1 MISNVH
7 YIELFI
13 NKQPIELES
22 QDSLGLRINN
32 VLFNPTKTTTT
43 QAEYSYSFDIPSTPH
58 NDKVLNYAN
67 NLSRTSKFHARY
79 PAQVYADGHL
89 IFDGSLTIQKYDAKD
104 KMYSCNLVNIK
115 INTLEEIF
123 GDTKMTDLKWMIDFD
138 GAPTINNVNS
148 DYNTKYFFPLACYGM
163 GQFQKR
169 YVTKDD
175 VGATYTPKHTLD
187 KYNAWWIS
195 SFFPSLNV
203 VETMKKAFESKG
215 YSVGGSVF
223 NDPNIKYIYAS
234 CNLADEQVPIYNIG
248 NPKFGQISATTT
260 WNNYRSMQSQSGS
273 FGRAGTTRVS
283 DTGGLE
289 QDLTFPYE
297 YIKPA
302 SNASNSDAEA
312 EYNFS
317 TIETWNMFDTTN
329 NSAVT
334 VNIGEASYLYDPNEM
349 VFVIPAN
356 GWYRIHMQINMK
368 LSGEGTSFSA
378 TQWTNTFHADDEF
391 KEEKV
396 EMHRHL
402 AYPQTPLEVQLVR
415 NVKDNIELIKGK
427 YNVTYATGRP
437 LQSEYTYHGG
447 SYTSGT
453 YPNKTVWTTDCPH
466 QDPFGSTSPTKTSE
480 MINQATAARNGAL
493 EQYGTGNEYS
503 SGGYSSGGRTYGGT
517 RGGTIDTSGGSR
529 ASGDTSHVGRYRGRR
544 GANYNTYGFMHKD
557 TEVMPYD
564 QAVSTAFI
572 CGFSSMGGNYEDFEG
587 GTVAVMRDGYSW
599 SKMSAVQN
607 GVFCNVAGLDLVNKT
622 SDGGTETIATNYCKN
637 TYKNCPGTNHCTV
650 YNDLMYGTISCCVYL
665 EKNDKLQ
672 VLAIQRAFP
681 EGQMYATSGNC
692 TLEIRAVSERSKAA
706 LKADDTWGYYSP
718 VEFPTQL
725 NLFNFTNKETKVSDW
740 IKNIQ
745 TAFNLEITQ
754 DGNSV
759 DINANQGIK
768 KNINYSVDIDDRVNS
783 SEAESQYISY
793 PREMSVKYKID
804 TEEYGFELTIPPE
817 HIDDEGDE
825 WKKWGDSGYTV
836 IQLSDDTYE
845 TSTQNTQ
852 TQFSYTWYD
861 HFLWKD
867 VQEDGTETS
876 FSGLTITIP
885 IIEKA
890 EYMAEDYGYEDAME
904 HDGYSLTQRFWYR
917 DQVSQEYVWTS
928 DVMHEKIYL
937 TYPMNSWERFNLSY
951 KDTEKSIVSEY
962 FNVSPMLSSNYVKV
976 DTYITP
982 KEYSEIKGGAL
993 VHFDSDLYYTGEIS
1007 GYDPSGNNPTTLK
1020 LIKKV

>member
-1 MISNVH
+1 MITNVH
-7 YIELFI
+7 YIELYI
-13 NKQPIELES
+13 NNELIELES
-22 QDSLGLRINN
+22 QNSLGLRINN

-43 QAEYSYSFDIPSTPH
+43 QAEYSYSFDIPSTPK
-58 NDKVLNYAN
+58 NDRILNYAN
-67 NLSRTSKFHARY
+67 NLSKTSKFHARY
-79 PAQVYADGHL
+79 PSQVYADGH
-89 IFDGSLTIQKYDAKD
+89 IVFDGSLTIQKYSSKN
-104 KMYSCNLVNIK
+104 KMYTCNLVNIK
-115 INTLEEIF
+115 INSLDEIF
-123 GDTKMTDLKWMIDFD
+123 GDTKMTDLKWLVDFD
-138 GAPTINNVNS
+138 GAPTINSVNR
-148 DYNTKYFFPLACYGM
+148 DYDTKYFFPLACYGM

-169 YVTKDD
+169 YVAKDD

-187 KYNAWWIS
+187 KYNAWWVD

-215 YSVGGSVF
+215 YSVGGSAF
-223 NDPNIKYIYAS
+223 NDPNIKNVYAS
-234 CNLADEQVPIYNIG
+234 CNLADDQVPIYNIG
-248 NPKFGQISATTT
+248 NPKFGSISAVTT
-260 WNNYRSMQSQSGS
+260 WNNYASLNSSSGN
-273 FGRAGTTRVS
+273 FGRTGRTRVS
-283 DTGGLE
+283 NTGGIE

-297 YIKPA
+297 YIRPA
-302 SNASNSDAEA
+302 INASNRDAEA

-317 TIETWNMFDTTN
+317 TIETWNMFDTAN
-329 NSAVT
+329 NTATT
-334 VNIGEASYLYDPNEM
+334 VNLGFDSYLYDPNEM
-349 VFVIPAN
+349 VFVIPAS
-356 GWYRIHMQINMK
+356 GWYKIHMTAVMK

-378 TQWTNTFHADDEF
+378 TQWTTTYHQNDEF

-402 AYPQTPLEVQLVR
+402 LSQQTPVEIQLVR

-427 YNVTYATGRP
+427 NNIRYATGKP
-437 LQSEYTYHGG
+437 LQSTYTYQGG
-447 SYTSGT
+447 SYTGST
-453 YPNKTVWTTDCPH
+453 VENKTEWQTDCPH
-466 QDPFGSTSPTKTSE
+466 QDPFGSMSPTDTSE

-503 SGGYSSGGRTYGGT
+503 SGGYSTGGSGSGTFGGAGIT
-517 RGGTIDTSGGSR
+517 RGGTIDTSGGGR
-529 ASGDTSHVGRYRGRR
+529 ATGDTSHVGRFGGRR

-557 TEVMPYD
+557 GEVMPYD

-572 CGFSSMGGNYEDFEG
+572 CGFSSMSS

-622 SDGGTETIATNYCKN
+622 SNGGTETIATNYCKN
-637 TYKNCPGTNHCTV
+637 EYKNCPGTNHCTA
-650 YNDLMYGTISCCVYL
+650 YGDTMYGNIACCVYL

-672 VLAIQRAFP
+672 VLAIQRAFQ
-681 EGQMYATSGNC
+681 EGQMYACSGNC
-692 TLEIRAVSERSKAA
+692 EISITAISEKSKAA
-706 LKADDTWGYYSP
+706 LKADNTWGYYSP
-718 VEFPTQL
+718 VDFPTQL
-725 NLFNFTNKETKVSDW
+725 NLFNFTNKETKVSEW
-740 IKNIQ
+740 IKNVQ
-745 TAFNLEITQ
+745 TAFNLEIVQ
-754 DGNSV
+754 DGNNIE
-759 DINANQGIK
+759 INTNQGYK
-768 KNINYSVDIDDRVNS
+768 KDIDYAVDIDDRVNS
-783 SEAESQYISY
+783 SQVESQYISY
-793 PREMSVKYKID
+793 PKEMSVKYKID
-804 TEEYGFELTIPPE
+804 TDEWGFELTIPPE

-861 HFLWKD
+861 NFLWKE
-867 VQEDGTETS
+867 VLEDGTETDYT
-876 FSGLTITIP
+876 GLTITIP
-885 IIEKA
+885 VIEKA
-890 EYMAEDYGYEDAME
+890 QYMAEDYGYEDAME

-917 DQVSQEYVWTS
+917 DQVSQEYVWLS
-928 DVMHEKIYL
+928 DSLHEKVEL
-937 TYPMNSWERFNLSY
+937 TYPMNAWERFNLSY

-993 VHFDSDLYYTGEIS
+993 IHFDSDLYYTSEIS
-1007 GYDPSGNNPTTLK
+1007 GYDPSGNNQTTLK